1 VTAAPH
7 RPVRGRSAQRPPG
20 RLLGLL
26 ALLLVVA
33 AAVLWGASR
42 LTWVSQLVESV
53 TGPRTSTADGASVEP
68 ILVPWALLCLAAVG
82 GLVATAGWGR
92 RVVGTLVAVAGLWA
106 VLRGAAGL
114 VAPTADALP
123 VGVRPGDRPLPA
135 EAVAAGPLLAVLGGL
150 LMLGAGLLAV
160 RWAAVLPRMGARY
173 DAPRGAAGGDQRP
186 PPADPDRALWEA
198 LDEGRDPTR
207 EPPREPPHAPPRE
220 PPNAPP
226 HAPPH
231 GAVDATGPP
240 RDRDLDDGPDPAP
253 GRRSGPADGVGG
265 AGGGAG

>member
-1 VTAAPH
+1 MTAAPH
-7 RPVRGRSAQRPPG
+7 RPAGGRAPAHPPG

-33 AAVLWGASR
+33 AGVLWGASR
-42 LTWVSQLVESV
+42 LAWVSQVVDGV
-53 TGPRTSTADGASVEP
+53 TGQRTTTADGASAEP

-123 VGVRPGDRPLPA
+123 DGLRPGDRPLPP
-135 EAVAAGPLLAVLGGL
+135 EALVAGPLLGVLGGL
-150 LMLGAGLLAV
+150 LMVAAGLLAV

-173 DAPRGAAGGDQRP
+173 DAPGAAGADGRRP
-186 PPADPDRALWEA
+186 RPTDPDRAFWEA
-198 LDEGRDPTR
+198 LDEGEDPTR
-207 EPPREPPHAPPRE
+207 DPVERPSE
-220 PPNAPP
+220 
-226 HAPPH
+226 
-231 GAVDATGPP
+231 
-240 RDRDLDDGPDPAP
+240 DGPSSGP
-253 GRRSGPADGVGG
+253 RSGPPDGVDGARGG
-265 AGGGAG
+265 AG

>member
-7 RPVRGRSAQRPPG
+7 RSSGPRRSAERAPG

-42 LTWVSQLVESV
+42 LTWVSQVVESV
-53 TGPRTSTADGASVEP
+53 TGPRTSTADGAGAEP

-106 VLRGAAGL
+106 VLRGATGL
-114 VAPTADALP
+114 VAPTAYALP

-135 EAVAAGPLLAVLGGL
+135 EAVASGPLLAVLGGL
-150 LMLGAGLLAV
+150 LMLAAGLLTV

-173 DAPRGAAGGDQRP
+173 DAPGERRP

-198 LDEGRDPTR
+198 LDEGADPTADPAADTIGGR
-207 EPPREPPHAPPRE
+207 GDDHDRHRTDPSHEPPPGPSDSGGGRARESGLTWNELGRGK
-220 PPNAPP
+220 
-226 HAPPH
+226 
-231 GAVDATGPP
+231 GA
-240 RDRDLDDGPDPAP
+240 DPA
-253 GRRSGPADGVGG
+253 
-265 AGGGAG
+265 